1 MRSIHTTRAGVL
13 TAFALTGAL
22 ALTACGG
29 GQASSSDGSKDAAA
43 GDFSGE
49 TLTYWSFWQEKE
61 PQAKAIAAAIDD
73 FEKATGAKVEVEW
86 QGRQMTQ
93 KLAPAMRSN
102 APDVVEAALDNLA
115 PIVGDGQGEDLS
127 SVFSAESINEKTP
140 LSDAGVDK
148 YKDLVTN
155 DDGAAWLVPYSVL
168 GMGIWYDANEHQD
181 LADSAPKSLDD
192 LAALIKKEGKGSV
205 ALDGDVG
212 FYTTLWVE
220 SILMREL
227 GAEKFRAIAEDK
239 TGEAWKADGVVAALE
254 KVTQVVPPEAFAP
267 GSFGSKF
274 PAIQEG
280 WATGKSTFLLNGSW
294 IPQETATSVGKDF
307 KFASLEIPAGAT
319 GEANTQIGLTG
330 YAVPVK
336 AEHKDLAKA
345 FIRFVLEKKYQE
357 DYVKKASALSTREDV
372 SVPTDLKQLSAS
384 IKAND
389 PVLVMDG
396 VNVDYAGIVPEV
408 FAAPVRNFLSGSTDA
423 KGFAN
428 EIAATQ
434 ANYWKGQN

>member
-1 MRSIHTTRAGVL
+1 MRSIHTPRASAL
-13 TAFALTGAL
+13 TAIALTGAL

-29 GQASSSDGSKDAAA
+29 SEAAAPSGSADVAA

-61 PQAKAIAAAIDD
+61 PQAQAIAAAIDD
-73 FEKATGAKVEVEW
+73 FEEATGATVEVEW

-127 SVFSAESINEKTP
+127 SVFGATSINEQTP
-140 LSDAGVDK
+140 LSDTGVGK

-168 GMGIWYDANEHQD
+168 GMGIWYDAAEHKD
-181 LADSAPKSLDD
+181 LADNAPKSLDD
-192 LAALIKKEGKGSV
+192 LAALIKQEGKGSV

-227 GAEKFRAIAEDK
+227 GPEKFRSIVEDK
-239 TGEAWKADGVVAALE
+239 TGEAWKADDVVAALE
-254 KVTQVVPPEAFAP
+254 KVTKVVPPEAFAA

-280 WATGKSTFLLNGSW
+280 WASGKSAFLLNGSW

-307 KFASLEIPAGAT
+307 TFASLEIPVGST

-330 YAVPVK
+330 YAVPAK
-336 AEHKDLAKA
+336 AENKDLAKA

-357 DYVKKASALSTREDV
+357 DYVKKASALSTRDDV
-372 SVPTDLKQLSAS
+372 SVPADLEALADS
-384 IKAND
+384 IAQSE

-408 FAAPVRNFLSGSTDA
+408 FAAPVRNFLSGNTDA

-428 EIAATQ
+428 EISATQ
-434 ANYWKGQN
+434 ANYWKGQG